1 MYMLESVMKFV
12 KRILI
17 FIIAFVGI
25 SCDAESNP
33 NSIVF
38 FTDDPFV
45 NENSEYIIVLGDI
58 QEYTNEEAYY
68 PYFQATME
76 WIWNKIK
83 EGKNIKCVLQT
94 GDITWTNQHYQYNIF
109 YKYTYP
115 VALEIPYISCPGN
128 HDYSYSN
135 GYIKNRYSTLFSQ
148 YTSFEKVNQL
158 IVDRFEEGR
167 MENIIVKNEINGER
181 IDIVSLEYGARTEVI
196 EWAKQHIRNNPGIR
210 YIILTHEFLTS
221 KGKIIQDQDSYA
233 YIDLARGESTYSG
246 PVYIWNNLIKD
257 NNNIV
262 CVLCGHHGFSAHL
275 FTKNSFGREVPQIL
289 FNLQYQD
296 HGGDGWV
303 QLWEFPKDSDFANVN
318 TYNTITREYH
328 PDSNHSFKF
337 KYKI

>member
-1 MYMLESVMKFV
+1 MCSKYTMKFV
-12 KRILI
+12 KRLLI
-17 FIIAFVGI
+17 FIIAFISI
-25 SCDAESNP
+25 SCDADSNGIT
-33 NSIVF
+33 NFLS
-38 FTDDPFV
+38 DDPF
-45 NENSEYIIVLGDI
+45 ENVDSEYIIVLGDI
-58 QEYTNEEAYY
+58 QEYTNDENYY
-68 PYFQATME
+68 PYFEATME
-76 WIWNKIK
+76 WIWNNVK
-83 EGKNIKCVLQT
+83 EGKSIKSILQT
-94 GDITWTNQHYQYNIF
+94 GDLTWTNQRYQYEVF

-128 HDYSYSN
+128 HDYSYSS

-158 IVDRFEEGR
+158 IVDRFEDGR
-167 MENIIVKNEINGER
+167 MENIIVKNEIFGER
-181 IDIVSLEYGARTEVI
+181 FDIISLESGARTDVI
-196 EWAKQHIRNNPGIR
+196 EWAKQHIRNNPGVR

-275 FTKNSFGREVPQIL
+275 FTKNIYGREVPLIL

-296 HGGDGWV
+296 NGGDGWV
-303 QLWEFPKDSDFANVN
+303 QVWEFPKDSDYANVN
-318 TYNTITREYH
+318 TYNTITRKYH
-328 PDSNHSFKF
+328 SDSHHSFKF

>member
-1 MYMLESVMKFV
+1 MYVLESVMNFV

-33 NSIVF
+33 NSSVF

-296 HGGDGWV
+296 YGGDGWV

>member
-1 MYMLESVMKFV
+1 MYVLESVMNFV

-33 NSIVF
+33 NSSVF

-148 YTSFEKVNQL
+148 YTSFDNVNQL
-158 IVDRFEEGR
+158 VVDRYEEGR

-221 KGKIIQDQDSYA
+221 KGKIIQDQESYA

-296 HGGDGWV
+296 NGGDGWV

-318 TYNTITREYH
+318 TYNTITQEYH

-337 KYKI
+337 RYKI

>member
-1 MYMLESVMKFV
+1 MYVLKPVMKFV

-148 YTSFEKVNQL
+148 YTSFDNVNKL
-158 IVDRFEEGR
+158 VVDRFEEGR

-221 KGKIIQDQDSYA
+221 KGKIIQDQESYA

-296 HGGDGWV
+296 NGGDGWV

>member
-1 MYMLESVMKFV
+1 MYVLESVMKFV

-83 EGKNIKCVLQT
+83 DGKNIKCVLQT

-148 YTSFEKVNQL
+148 YTSFDNVNQL
-158 IVDRFEEGR
+158 VVDRYEEGR

-196 EWAKQHIRNNPGIR
+196 EWAKQHIRNNPDIR

-221 KGKIIQDQDSYA
+221 KGKIIQDQESYA

-296 HGGDGWV
+296 NGGDGWV
-303 QLWEFPKDSDFANVN
+303 QLWEFPKNSDFANVN